1 MFLLSHLKILWE
13 FLGLCI
19 KRSNLPED
27 QHNGREDY
35 FLQHCNL
42 RFPTAREDEKIAPV
56 TNVPGRSSIS
66 DLKEGGANSGGIF
79 EIRP

>member
-1 MFLLSHLKILWE
+1 MGIFGIVYKKIQPAGRSAQWQG
-13 FLGLCI
+13 GLF
-19 KRSNLPED
+19 PAA
-27 QHNGREDY
+27 
-35 FLQHCNL
+35 LQ